1 MEILQK
7 NHLQDNDPFVTVKGE
22 HNMDKSTG
30 KIGMVSIIMVMMLFN
45 GLTSHVIANPLV
57 LDASGRD
64 AWISIL
70 MTSVLYIPWCA
81 LLVYIMK
88 KTGQQKLR
96 TWLTNQTNP
105 LIAWLI
111 LTPICIELFM
121 IGSMTVIHTEV
132 WTVTNYLPATPPSVL
147 LIALLLVSYYS
158 AKHGIQTIAINAGIL
173 LPVVVFLGYFV
184 SIANTSEKDYALL
197 KPFLEFGWK
206 PALDGMIYSGG
217 ALVEIMFM
225 LMLQHRLKSKIRLW
239 QMILLGI
246 ILVYITL
253 GPIIGAITEFGPKEA
268 AKQMVSPYE
277 QWRLVKI
284 GAYFEHVD
292 FLSVF
297 QWLSGATVRISLSL
311 YILAD
316 LFAFTNAKPRNRFIL
331 ILTLGYLAFSWIV
344 TKYTP
349 FYLWMY
355 KIYFPVFLI
364 TNLIITIV
372 LVVIVWMTKTNKKGM
387 I

>member
-1 MEILQK
+1 
-7 NHLQDNDPFVTVKGE
+7 
-22 HNMDKSTG
+22 MDKTTG

-64 AWISIL
+64 AWISVL

-88 KTGQQKLR
+88 RTGQQKLR
-96 TWLTNQTNP
+96 TWLSNQTNP

-111 LTPICIELFM
+111 LTPICLELFM
-121 IGSMTVIHTEV
+121 IGGMTVIHTEI
-132 WTVTNYLPATPPSVL
+132 WTVTNYLPTTPPFVL
-147 LIALLLVSYYS
+147 IIALLLVSYYS

-184 SIANTSEKDYALL
+184 SIANTSEKDFALL

-206 PALDGMIYSGG
+206 PALDGMVYSGG
-217 ALVEIMFM
+217 ALVEIMIM
-225 LMLQHRLKSKIRLW
+225 LMLQHRLKTKIRYW

-253 GPIIGAITEFGPKEA
+253 GPLIGAITEFGPKEA

-297 QWLSGATVRISLSL
+297 QWLSGATVRISLSQF
-311 YILAD
+311 ILAD
-316 LFAFTNAKPRNRFIL
+316 LFAFNKAKSRNRFIL
-331 ILTLGYLAFSWIV
+331 ILTLSYLAFSWIV
-344 TKYTP
+344 TKYMP

-364 TNLIITIV
+364 TSLIITIV
-372 LVVIVWMTKTNKKGM
+372 LAVIAWMAKTNKEGT